1 MPVAAIREPQPL
13 RDPSGA
19 VAAYFVPAAEFEAMR
34 TELAELREHAAKL
47 QRQRDH
53 YIAKLEEALR
63 TLVPPPLSDEE
74 LEGPVQN
81 PNAVR
86 DILAELESR

>member
-13 RDPSGA
+13 RDPSGT
-19 VAAYFVPAAEFEAMR
+19 VAAYFVPADEFEAMR
-34 TELAELREHAAKL
+34 AELVELREKTAKL

-53 YIAKLEEALR
+53 YVAKLDEAYR
-63 TLVPPPLSDEE
+63 TLIPVPLTDEE

-81 PNAVR
+81 PNGLD
-86 DILAELESR
+86 DILAKLEAK

>member
-19 VAAYFVPAAEFEAMR
+19 VAAYFVPADEFEAMR
-34 TELAELREHAAKL
+34 AELTELRAHAAKL

-53 YIAKLEEALR
+53 YVAKLDEAYR
-63 TLVPPPLSDEE
+63 TLIPVPLTDEE
-74 LEGPVQN
+74 LEAPVQN

-86 DILAELESR
+86 DILAKLEPR

>member
-13 RDPSGA
+13 RDPSGT
-19 VAAYFVPAAEFEAMR
+19 VAAYFVPADEFEAMR
-34 TELAELREHAAKL
+34 TELSELREKAAKL

-63 TLVPPPLSDEE
+63 TLIPVPLSDEV
-74 LEGPVQN
+74 LAGPVEN

-86 DILAELESR
+86 DILAKLDAG